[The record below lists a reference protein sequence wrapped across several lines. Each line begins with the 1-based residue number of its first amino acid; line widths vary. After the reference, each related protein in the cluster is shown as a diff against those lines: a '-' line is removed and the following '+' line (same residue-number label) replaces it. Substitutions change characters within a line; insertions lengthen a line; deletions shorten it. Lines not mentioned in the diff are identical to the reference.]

1 MTQIKNVWNLSLKYS
16 PFNLSEEAK
25 YRYDCIVKY
34 KRSPKMN
41 GYVERAN
48 ETYRYEFWNVYEI
61 PDTIEETR
69 KLLRKF
75 EYKYNCERMHQSL
88 NYLTPMEYKR

>member
-1 MTQIKNVWNLSLKYS
+1 MGEFEDYCEEEEIKLYVLPL
-16 PFNLSEEAK
+16 
-25 YRYDCIVKY
+25 
-34 KRSPKMN
+34 RSPKMN

-69 KLLRKF
+69 KLLKKF
-75 EYKYNCERMHQSL
+75 EYKYNFERPHQAL
-88 NYLTPMEYKR
+88 NYLTPMEFYNNMILKSA

>member
-1 MTQIKNVWNLSLKYS
+1 
-16 PFNLSEEAK
+16 
-25 YRYDCIVKY
+25 
-34 KRSPKMN
+34 MN

-61 PDTIEETR
+61 PDNIEGAR

-75 EYKYNCERMHQSL
+75 EYKYNFERPHQAL
-88 NYLTPMEYKR
+88 NYLTPIEFYNNMLKISA